1 MKKFLATIFV
11 FLFSFLLVWLQ
22 KNKTILNNS
31 CSTSVCLVRVID
43 GDTIVVKI
51 NNKQEKVRY
60 IGIDTP
66 ELTKT
71 PCIANKAKEYNALL
85 LKDAKQIILEKDVR
99 DRDKYGRLL
108 RYVYVVK
115 NNKKIFVN
123 AELVKNG
130 WAKVLTIPPDVKYG
144 KLFLKLYKQ
153 ARKKQLGIWNPKVC
167 EK

>member
-1 MKKFLATIFV
+1 MKKFLTATFII
-11 FLFSFLLVWLQ
+11 LFSFLLIWLQ
-22 KNKTILNNS
+22 ENSVLNSS
-31 CSTSVCLVRVID
+31 CSTSICLVRVID

-51 NNKQEKVRY
+51 NNRQEKVRY

-85 LKDAKQIILEKDVR
+85 LKGAKQIILEKDVR
-99 DRDKYGRLL
+99 NRDKYGRLL
-108 RYVYVVK
+108 RYIYVVK

-130 WAKVLTIPPDVKYG
+130 WAKVLTIPPDVKYS
-144 KLFLKLYKQ
+144 KLFLELYKQ
-153 ARKKQLGIWNPKVC
+153 ARKKQLGIWNPNVC
-167 EK
+167 KD